1 MVKIRDNG
9 TGTVSSGRGKQTLR
23 HTQKQYTVLRI
34 EVMDGLVSEGI
45 ISTHAVKIFCLQPSS
60 TDYTMFVYACIDVVV
75 QGVTS
80 FLQFVVFVTN
90 VQEVFCVISLVF
102 RSLPSPVY
110 FRWTPHHPKPLFSV
124 CMYNFSLS
132 TQRKNCRGFCSLQNK
147 GEGRMSCNLEIIS
160 NYEHARKLSTSRK
173 YQSRKTN
180 KG

>member
-1 MVKIRDNG
+1 MGQFLK
-9 TGTVSSGRGKQTLR
+9 VSFQRMQLK
-23 HTQKQYTVLRI
+23 Y
-34 EVMDGLVSEGI
+34 
-45 ISTHAVKIFCLQPSS
+45 
-60 TDYTMFVYACIDVVV
+60 FVYNPAQPTTQCLCMQCIDVVV

-173 YQSRKTN
+173 YQSRKTH